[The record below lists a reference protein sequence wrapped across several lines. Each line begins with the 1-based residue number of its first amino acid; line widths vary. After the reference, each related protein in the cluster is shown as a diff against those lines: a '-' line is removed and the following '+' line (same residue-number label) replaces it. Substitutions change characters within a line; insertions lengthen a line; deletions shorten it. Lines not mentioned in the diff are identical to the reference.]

1 MKIVSS
7 GFKADFHIHSV
18 YSRVKDGKKVSYN
31 TIENIDVLKKKLNEN
46 DVQLCAITDH
56 DAFGYDI
63 YKKLK
68 ESETDDASSIVKVFP
83 GVEFSVQFIGDNKL
97 PTVLHVIAIFN
108 DEDDSRIA
116 QIPSCISGM
125 DGKPKYDCG
134 QAFSEA
140 MFLSILRDIDLDT
153 VLIVHQ
159 KNSLSSDDRKKH
171 DANKVGDD
179 KFREFIYTDYFEA
192 FEFRNRRNEV
202 FNKHFVAENN
212 LSEKMT
218 FVTGSDCHDWRIYP
232 KESGKDDGEFVFSY
246 FKCLPTFR
254 GLVMAITDHRRIR
267 TENNFFNSTGA
278 FLPQI
283 ELMINKVKY
292 DLPLSRGINVV
303 IGDNSIGKSLLLHH
317 LTRYSRLK
325 PKNIM
330 AGYKKY
336 LLSKK
341 TEILSEIPEC
351 DLFEFD
357 TQGGI
362 RAKFEK
368 TSVKGGEYLQK
379 YYPEPIQSEAYKEK
393 VQRQLNKIYEYL
405 NEKFS
410 IEKLQNQLGR
420 FTIISNDINNA
431 ESLSFIGSV
440 KKNTKLE
447 NGYSSLYEDLNGL
460 IEKIKTI
467 RANAYIEIGD
477 QSVLDDIGDRVFNLA
492 QKYNH
497 KKQIVSNEN
506 NRIALYQS
514 AISTFKQSYRI
525 QVSETQKSLSE
536 YNERITDAAD
546 RIVEIIQRTE
556 KNERP
561 AISITKETIE
571 GRSTRVFD
579 YEFNSRLGIIEISDD
594 YIRNLFVGAFK
605 KGVRAC
611 VLNMTSQELAEAM
624 PYYQEGP
631 ADALEQ
637 LKQKIQEQVDK
648 DFVNKFTIT
657 QAGKD
662 RTEELSTGFNAQTY
676 FDIMSYETNNQGI
689 YIIDQPEDNI
699 SQKAI
704 REYLLDRFKT
714 MGENR
719 QVIIVTHNPQFIVNL
734 DVDNVIFIGKD
745 EKDQLQIWSGALEYK
760 DNNYNILD
768 IISTNIE
775 GGLDT
780 LKRRWKRYEK
790 NSAV

>member
-83 GVEFSVQFIGDNKL
+83 GVEFSVQFISDNKL

-278 FLPQI
+278 FLHQI

-631 ADALEQ
+631 DDALEQ

-719 QVIIVTHNPQFIVNL
+719 QVIIATHNPQFIVNL